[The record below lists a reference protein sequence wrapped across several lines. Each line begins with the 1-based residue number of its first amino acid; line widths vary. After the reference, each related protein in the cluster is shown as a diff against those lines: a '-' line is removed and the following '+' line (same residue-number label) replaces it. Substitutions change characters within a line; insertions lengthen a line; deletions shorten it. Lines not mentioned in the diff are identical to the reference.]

1 MDDIKIKHVVFD
13 LGNILVDVDYRR
25 FTDAMGWDYGT
36 FMTFFATDFF
46 REFEIGKHSEDD
58 FFIELNKYIP
68 LKENDKQRYRD
79 NIYKTFSVRP
89 RTWARMHYL
98 KKHYNV
104 YLFSNTNS
112 LDFNGIDKDIEIK
125 RVLRFHY
132 VSHIH
137 GYIKPDP
144 NAYKKFEDVF
154 NIDPAETLF
163 VDDRE
168 DNIEGAR
175 KAGWH
180 AEVIGNENELFEVF
194 EKYGIN

>member
-1 MDDIKIKHVVFD
+1 MSDIKIKHLVFD

-25 FTDAMGWDYGT
+25 FTDAMGWDHDA
-36 FMTFFATDFF
+36 FMEFFGTDFF
-46 REFEIGKHSEDD
+46 REFEVGKHDEKA
-58 FFIELNKYIP
+58 FFKELNKFIP
-68 LKENDKQRYRD
+68 LKDGDEQRYRD
-79 NIYKTFSVRP
+79 HIYKTFSVRP

-144 NAYKKFEDVF
+144 MSYKTFQDVF
-154 NIDPAETLF
+154 NIVPSETLF
-163 VDDRE
+163 VDD
-168 DNIEGAR
+168 IEANVAGAR
-175 KAGWH
+175 NAGWH
-180 AEVIGNENELFEVF
+180 AEVIRNENELFDVF
-194 EKYGIN
+194 EKYHIN